1 MAKSKEREVAK
12 KYFCE
17 FFKNQKEIAEDL
29 GLTEKTVGKWVAQG
43 NWRQLRDAKLNSS
56 FNRVENIRKVIE
68 QLSEMTLAGLTKIK
82 AAEALGR
89 PEDVLDLKK
98 ENTRISQ
105 EVGMYQK
112 ALQQMQSESKIALGT
127 YIEVMEDI
135 FRELQNF
142 DKDAYLKTLDFQRAH
157 LQTIAQKL
165 G

>member
-1 MAKSKEREVAK
+1 
-12 KYFCE
+12 
-17 FFKNQKEIAEDL
+17 
-29 GLTEKTVGKWVAQG
+29 
-43 NWRQLRDAKLNSS
+43 
-56 FNRVENIRKVIE
+56 
-68 QLSEMTLAGLTKIK
+68 MTLAGLTKIK